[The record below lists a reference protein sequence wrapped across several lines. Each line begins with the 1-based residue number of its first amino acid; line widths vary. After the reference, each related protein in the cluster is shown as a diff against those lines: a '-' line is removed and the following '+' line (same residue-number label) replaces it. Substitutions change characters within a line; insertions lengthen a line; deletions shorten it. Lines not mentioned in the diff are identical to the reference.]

1 LTSRMAADGP
11 PVQELL
17 AAPDPT
23 RATLVA
29 HLVAN
34 ALARPDSEA
43 ACFIGKDGE
52 PTERITRGELHQ
64 RARSLAAALRRQC
77 ASGDRVLLL
86 YPPGLEFVTA
96 FTACLYAGVVA
107 VPAPPPHPTR
117 VRAALPR
124 LAGMVADCAA
134 ALALT
139 TNVVRPALEAAAR
152 EVPALADLP
161 WLVTADLEG
170 AAAEAW
176 DGAGPAPDELAFLQ
190 YTSGSTAVPKGV
202 MVSHRN
208 LLANLECLSL
218 RTGLSAGS
226 RLLSWQPHYHDMGL
240 IGGILGP
247 LFVGGSLIL
256 MPPPAVLQSPLRWL
270 AAIDRY
276 RATHSG
282 GPNFAFELCVQRLD
296 SEDVAALDLSSW
308 ECAFCGA
315 EPVRA
320 RTLARFAAAFAPQ
333 GFRREAFTPC
343 YGLAEA
349 TLMVSSVPRDGLAT
363 VLDLAAGPLETGRA
377 VLASP
382 AERQLVSCGPVV
394 DGHRLA
400 IVDTVTAQECPPG
413 QVGEI
418 WVSGPSVAQG
428 YWNRPQESRDVFAA
442 RLDEPGSEAFLRT
455 GDLGLV
461 RDGELFITGRI
472 KDLIIVAGRNHYPQ
486 DIEATAETCHSTLH
500 SGCAAAFPI
509 EVDGSERLAVAVELD
524 RSLARLLG
532 HGESGTDDPQL
543 KTVMASVRYA
553 VAQDH
558 GVQVSKV
565 ILLGPGGIPR
575 TSSGKVRRHA
585 CRLLFEERPAVAPAA
600 VSIQEER

>member
-1 LTSRMAADGP
+1 MTRGPETLVDLVGRRAEEHGEALLYRYLVSGDVDGP
-11 PVQELL
+11 AALMSYAELDRRARAIGAVL
-17 AAPDPT
+17 QHAAAP
-23 RATLVA
+23 
-29 HLVAN
+29 
-34 ALARPDSEA
+34 
-43 ACFIGKDGE
+43 
-52 PTERITRGELHQ
+52 
-64 RARSLAAALRRQC
+64 
-77 ASGDRVLLL
+77 GDRVLLL

-96 FTACLYAGVVA
+96 FMACLYAAVVA

-134 ALALT
+134 AVALT
-139 TNVVRPALEAAAR
+139 THSVRPGLEAAAR

-161 WLVTADLEG
+161 WLVAADLEG
-170 AAAEAW
+170 AAAQAW
-176 DGAGPAPDELAFLQ
+176 DGAGPGPDELAFLQ

-208 LLANLECLSL
+208 LLANLECLCL
-218 RTGLSAGS
+218 RMGVSSES
-226 RLLSWQPHYHDMGL
+226 RVLSWQPHYHDMGL
-240 IGGILGP
+240 IGGILAP
-247 LFVGGSLIL
+247 LLARASLIL
-256 MPPPAVLQSPLRWL
+256 MAPPAVLQSPLRWL
-270 AAIDRY
+270 GAIDRY

-282 GPNFAFELCVQRLD
+282 GPNFAFELCVQKLD

-343 YGLAEA
+343 YGLAES
-349 TLMVSSVPRDGLAT
+349 TLMVSSVPRAGLTT
-363 VLDLAAGPLETGRA
+363 VLDLAAGALATGRA
-377 VLASP
+377 VPASP

-400 IVDTVTAQECPPG
+400 IVDTATATECPSG

-442 RLDEPGSEAFLRT
+442 RLDEPGSDVFLRT

-486 DIEATAETCHSTLH
+486 DIEATAETSHSALH
-500 SGCAAAFPI
+500 PGCAAAFPI
-509 EVDGSERLAVAVELD
+509 EVDGTERLAVAVELD
-524 RSLARLLG
+524 RSLARVLG
-532 HGESGTDDPQL
+532 RAASGTDDPQL
-543 KTVMASVRYA
+543 TTVMASVRYA
-553 VAQDH
+553 VAQEH

-585 CRLLFEERPAVAPAA
+585 CRLLFEERPAVVPAA
-600 VSIQEER
+600 VSVQEELDEL